1 MRGAALQRQSN
12 AASPECEVCGCAIRI
27 KPTGRP
33 RRYCSNKCRQK
44 SVRNRRILLDV
55 LTEIEAIR
63 LGVALID
70 WSDEDH
76 RVA

>member
-1 MRGAALQRQSN
+1 MGAKLLTEACPTCATCGRPVAI
-12 AASPECEVCGCAIRI
+12 AA
-27 KPTGRP
+27 TGRP
-33 RRYCSNKCRQK
+33 RRYCSNRCKQK
-44 SVRNRRILLDV
+44 AVRNRRILLDV
-55 LTEIEAIR
+55 LTEIEAMR

>member
-1 MRGAALQRQSN
+1 MGTKLLTEACPTCATCGRPVAIAA
-12 AASPECEVCGCAIRI
+12 
-27 KPTGRP
+27 TGRP
-33 RRYCSNKCRQK
+33 RRYCSNRCKQK
-44 SVRNRRILLDV
+44 AVRNRR
-55 LTEIEAIR
+55 IR